1 MKGQI
6 LDYSIQKN
14 AGVITAED
22 GARYKFEGA
31 EWHADMQPT
40 RGASVDFDIENG
52 MAVGI
57 YRSLNSTP
65 ARVAKSASSNPS
77 STSGKSKIVAAIF
90 ALFLGTFGAHK
101 FYTGAWGWGIAY
113 IGTLILSILLFFVA
127 IAAESVGLLTF
138 FGFLAYVPGMVAF
151 VEFIRYLVMS
161 EDNFNAQVNTGNVQ
175 PFTFIW

>member
-101 FYTGAWGWGIAY
+101 FYTGAWGWDCLYWHTHSFYPFVFCCNCGGKRWSFDIFRVFGICSWNGCVRRIY
-113 IGTLILSILLFFVA
+113 PLLS
-127 IAAESVGLLTF
+127 
-138 FGFLAYVPGMVAF
+138 YVRG
-151 VEFIRYLVMS
+151 
-161 EDNFNAQVNTGNVQ
+161 
-175 PFTFIW
+175 